1 MSRLSRII
9 QPADYNIIKRM
20 ADSTITED
28 ISNEFLWSGTIA
40 VGTSGPMWNY
50 KSHVNNSDADELIG
64 LQISCDSAEIG
75 GISFA
80 SILPPS
86 LIGDTGNKLV
96 NSLRRI
102 VAWSVDENAET
113 VSVHWL
119 GLVPRGYELVFG
131 FTSVGVMCNLLHG
144 ESRNHNAEFIFAP
157 EYAPPPMVTIYK

>member
-1 MSRLSRII
+1 MSRLNRII
-9 QPADYNIIKRM
+9 QTTDYNIIKRM

-64 LQISCDSAEIG
+64 LQISCDNAEIG
-75 GISFA
+75 CVTFV

-86 LIGDTGNKLV
+86 LIDDIDNKLV
-96 NSLRRI
+96 NSIKRV
-102 VAWSVDENAET
+102 VAWEVNEVQET
-113 VSVHWL
+113 MSINWL
-119 GLVPRGYELVFG
+119 GLVPRGYELVVG
-131 FTSVGVMCNLLHG
+131 FTNAGVMRNLLHG